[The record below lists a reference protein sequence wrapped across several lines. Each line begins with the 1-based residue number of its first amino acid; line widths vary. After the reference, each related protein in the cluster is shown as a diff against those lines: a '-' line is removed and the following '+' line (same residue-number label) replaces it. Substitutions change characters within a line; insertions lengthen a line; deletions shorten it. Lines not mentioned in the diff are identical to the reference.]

1 MSKRS
6 GTPETFAVHAIVPEA
21 NAESSL
27 PDGAIVT
34 ERVSIISTY
43 ISFDVCRTP
52 GRRHGIA
59 GPKAD
64 VGLELGNCGL
74 SGLSDAVLGEA
85 ALCEHS
91 CQNEET

>member
-1 MSKRS
+1 M
-6 GTPETFAVHAIVPEA
+6 VPEA

-34 ERVSIISTY
+34 DRVSIISTY

-59 GPKAD
+59 GPNAD
-64 VGLELGNCGL
+64 VALGLGNCGL
-74 SGLSDAVLGEA
+74 SGFSDAVLGEA
-85 ALCEHS
+85 ALSKDS
-91 CQNEET
+91 C

>member
-1 MSKRS
+1 M
-6 GTPETFAVHAIVPEA
+6 HAIVPEA

-27 PDGAIVT
+27 PEGAIVT

-43 ISFDVCRTP
+43 ISFDVWRTP

-64 VGLELGNCGL
+64 VALGLGNCDL
-74 SGLSDAVLGEA
+74 SGLSDAVLGDA
-85 ALCEHS
+85 ALCKYS

>member
-1 MSKRS
+1 MSVSKRS

-43 ISFDVCRTP
+43 ISFDVWRTP

-59 GPKAD
+59 GPRAE
-64 VGLELGNCGL
+64 VARGLGNFGL

-85 ALCEHS
+85 ALCEYS
-91 CQNEET
+91 C